1 MNNGNNPVAPSTT
14 NLVEPPSTIKTS
26 NNMEQNRDD
35 SNEDALSTLVDIMKD
50 LDTHYKADDD
60 IEVLK
65 EIGNVSGKIEAV
77 IKEKEIGPREMIK
90 QLTDEVH
97 NATNRA
103 LRPEPSQR
111 FLERRA
117 SLEKDIED
125 VALRIQ
131 KHAQEERATLTS
143 IEALEAKLA
152 EVKNR
157 QAKLQNQGAVD
168 APRVKYALSLYGNI
182 SNIVWDYTSDNVKG
196 IITSPYGGP
205 VTNFNIDPSSCTS
218 FEITNRLW
226 GLSNC

>member
-1 MNNGNNPVAPSTT
+1 MDNEKNPSAPSIT
-14 NLVEPPSTIKTS
+14 NVVEPPPPPS
-26 NNMEQNRDD
+26 NNNIEQISGD
-35 SNEDALSTLVDIMKD
+35 SNEDALSTLVDIMVD

-60 IEVLK
+60 IHVLK
-65 EIGNVSGKIEAV
+65 EIGNVSCKVEAI

-90 QLTDEVH
+90 QLSEEV
-97 NATNRA
+97 NIATNHA

-125 VALRIQ
+125 IALRIQ

-143 IEALEAKLA
+143 IEALEMKLS
-152 EVKNR
+152 EVKRR

-205 VTNFNIDPSSCTS
+205 VTNFNIDPSSCTA

>member
-1 MNNGNNPVAPSTT
+1 METQNEENIVVETSPEG
-14 NLVEPPSTIKTS
+14 LVDHNAEDGGS
-26 NNMEQNRDD
+26 
-35 SNEDALSTLVDIMKD
+35 DALSTLVDIMKD
-50 LDTHYKADDD
+50 LDTHYRADDD
-60 IEVLK
+60 IQVLRD
-65 EIGNVSGKIEAV
+65 IGNVSEGIETI
-77 IKEKEIGPREMIK
+77 IKEKEVGPREIIK
-90 QLTDEVH
+90 RLTEEVEI
-97 NATNRA
+97 AKNRA
-103 LRPEPSQR
+103 LRPELSKK

-117 SLEKDIED
+117 LLEKEIED
-125 VALRIQ
+125 IAMRIQ

-143 IEALEAKLA
+143 IEALQGRLT
-152 EVKNR
+152 EVKRR

-226 GLSNC
+226 GLGNC